1 MDFLFDI
8 GKVLL
13 DFEFER
19 SLAKLLPANVS
30 DHATR
35 LSKLLDRKDEFESG
49 KVAVE
54 DFTVWAL
61 SVLESPATA
70 EQFTQAWRDIFTINQ
85 PMVERATALAAEG
98 HRLILFS
105 NTNDLHTPW
114 IFEAYPDVFAP
125 FHDAVL
131 SQRVGSMKPQPSI
144 YHHATERFGLIPSE
158 TLYIDDLPANI
169 ATGKELGF
177 RSWQYDLAKH
187 GEFETWLT
195 NELNRAKSGV

>member
-19 SLAKLLPANVS
+19 SLARLLPAHVN
-30 DHATR
+30 DHASRLTR
-35 LSKLLDRKDEFESG
+35 LLDRKDEFESG
-49 KVAVE
+49 RIATD
-54 DFTVWAL
+54 DFTTWAL
-61 SVLESPATA
+61 DVLESPADA
-70 EQFTQAWRDIFTINQ
+70 EQFTHAWRDIFTVNR
-85 PMVERATALAAEG
+85 PMVECATALAAEG

-131 SQRVGSMKPQPSI
+131 SQRVGSMKPHASI

-169 ATGKELGF
+169 TTGKELGF
-177 RSWQYDLAKH
+177 RSWQYDITRH
-187 GEFETWLT
+187 DEFEAWLAS
-195 NELNRAKSGV
+195 ELSRVKSGV